1 MTGITKILLLAGAG
15 LAAWYV
21 PTLLAIYNLDFS
33 IVMVIPT
40 VVTENSFTALVTVKL
55 KNNSGTIINID
66 YLKAEIFLNNQK
78 IAQIDQVEKLTLLGN
93 SEQNFNI
100 SFTIDPNVIAQETL
114 RQLLAQN
121 LQNSVLNIRGTLTGN
136 NKEIPFNM
144 YRTIEDLKL

>member
-1 MTGITKILLLAGAG
+1 MTGLTKILLLGVAG

-21 PTLLAIYNLDFS
+21 PTLLAIYQLDFS

-40 VVTENSFTALVTVKL
+40 VVTENSFTALVTIKL
-55 KNNSGTIINID
+55 KNNSNTIINIEH
-66 YLKAEIFLNNQK
+66 LFAEIFLNNQK
-78 IAQIDQVEKLTLLGN
+78 IAQIDQVERLTLLGN

-100 SFTIDPNVIAQETL
+100 SFTIDPKVIAEETL

-136 NKEIPFNM
+136 SKAIPFNM